1 MKKVTSVIAILLA
14 AVLLFAGCGASADSE
29 DKTITVGAS
38 PTPHAEILNSVKEA
52 LEADGYTLVVK
63 EFTDYVQPNVALAN
77 GEIDANY
84 FQHLPYLEDYNEQN
98 GTDLIS
104 AGTVHYEP
112 LGLYAGK
119 TASIAELSDGA
130 VIAVP
135 NDTTNEA
142 RALLLLES
150 QGLIKLK
157 DGAGLSATKNDIV
170 ENTLNLDIQEL
181 EAAQISRSLADV
193 DMAVINGN
201 YAIEAGLSVSK
212 DAVATEAY
220 LETSRQRASV
230 RRHARLGSRR
240 VAPRL
245 LDRRHLHLRLDGRVR
260 AGEVFGRDLGCGL
273 LLGRLLDGPGLVGG
287 LPGAEP

>member
-14 AVLLFAGCGASADSE
+14 AVLLFAGCGASEDSE

-201 YAIEAGLSVSK
+201 YAIDAGLKVSDALAKEEADSEAAKTYANIIAIRSDEK
-212 DAVATEAY
+212 DSEKIKELMKVLQSDEVKAYIEENYDGAVVP
-220 LETSRQRASV
+220 LFS
-230 RRHARLGSRR
+230 
-240 VAPRL
+240 
-245 LDRRHLHLRLDGRVR
+245 
-260 AGEVFGRDLGCGL
+260 
-273 LLGRLLDGPGLVGG
+273 
-287 LPGAEP
+287 

>member
-1 MKKVTSVIAILLA
+1 M
-14 AVLLFAGCGASADSE
+14 
-29 DKTITVGAS
+29 
-38 PTPHAEILNSVKEA
+38 
-52 LEADGYTLVVK
+52 
-63 EFTDYVQPNVALAN
+63 QPNVALAN

-201 YAIEAGLSVSK
+201 YAIDAGLKVSDALAKEEADSEAAKTYANIIAIRSDEK
-212 DAVATEAY
+212 DSEKIKELMKVLQSDEVKAYIEENYDGAVVP
-220 LETSRQRASV
+220 LFS
-230 RRHARLGSRR
+230 
-240 VAPRL
+240 
-245 LDRRHLHLRLDGRVR
+245 
-260 AGEVFGRDLGCGL
+260 
-273 LLGRLLDGPGLVGG
+273 
-287 LPGAEP
+287 